1 MKAIRNGATGLALL
15 FAIFLT
21 LAAGQQKDKK
31 DADEPVFDLTA
42 DISPPKLVKQVNP
55 EYPPDWKG
63 VRVEGSVG
71 IGVVVTSQGT
81 PKDATVVKSLS
92 KDLDQ
97 FAVDAVKQWRFA
109 AARKGGKPVAVRILI
124 EIEYHSM

>member
-1 MKAIRNGATGLALL
+1 MNAIRHGLTGVTLL
-15 FAIFLT
+15 SAIFLS
-21 LAAGQQKDKK
+21 LAAGQQKDKES
-31 DADEPVFDLTA
+31 DETVFDLTA
-42 DISPPKLVKQVNP
+42 DISPPRLLKQVNP

-63 VRVEGSVG
+63 VRVEGSVD

-81 PKDATVVKSLS
+81 PKDAKVIKSLS

-97 FAVDAVKQWRFA
+97 FAVDAVKQWRFS
-109 AARKGGKPVAVRILI
+109 AARKGGKPVSVRILI